1 MGFSTIIIVILAI
14 LGTPLFVV
22 ISALAL
28 ISFYG
33 SEIDLSVVI
42 IEMSRLSDTPL
53 LLSLPLFIFAGTLLA
68 ESGTPQRLLR
78 LSQVMLGWMPGGL
91 AVVSLLVC
99 AVFTAFTGASGVTI
113 FAIGGLLYPAL
124 IKDHYTERFS
134 LGLITSSGSLGLLF
148 PPSLPLILYG
158 VISETRVD
166 QLFLAGILPGILMLI
181 LLVAYSMVKGQSRPA
196 DDSKKTTYKDL
207 LSGLKEAAWELPL
220 PIIVLGGIYGGV
232 FVAGEAAAVT
242 ALYVLIVEV
251 FIYRDI
257 AIAKLPKIMV
267 RSMVLF
273 GGILVVLAASMA
285 TTNYLVD
292 QQVPMR
298 LFELIREYISSK
310 YTFLL
315 LLNVFLLIVGSML
328 DIFSA
333 LVLVV
338 PIIIPI
344 AEAYGVDLIHLGIIF
359 LTNLQIGY
367 CTPPVGLNLFIAS
380 YRFDKSVVT
389 LYRATLP
396 FLALLMLTLI
406 IITYFPVIS
415 LALVNLLG

>member
-1 MGFSTIIIVILAI
+1 MVFSKILILILAL

-28 ISFYG
+28 LSFYG
-33 SEIDLSVVI
+33 IEIDLSVVI

-78 LSQVMLGWMPGGL
+78 LSQVLLGRMPGGL
-91 AVVSLLVC
+91 AVVSLTVC
-99 AVFTAFTGASGVTI
+99 AIFTAFTGASGVTI
-113 FAIGGLLYPAL
+113 FALGGLLYPAL
-124 IKDHYTERFS
+124 IRDNYSERFS

-166 QLFLAGILPGILMLI
+166 RLFLAGVLPGILMLI
-181 LLVAYSMVKGQSRPA
+181 LLVAYSMWKGPIRDASDFIKP
-196 DDSKKTTYKDL
+196 TYREVL
-207 LSGLKEAAWELPL
+207 AGLREAAWELPL
-220 PIIVLGGIYGGV
+220 PVIVLGGIYGGI

-257 AIAKLPKIMV
+257 PIKKLPGIMV
-267 RSMVLF
+267 QSMVLF

-292 QQVPMR
+292 QQVPMH
-298 LFELIREYISSK
+298 LFEIIREYISSK

-315 LLNVFLLIVGSML
+315 LLNIFLLIVGSML

-344 AEAYGVDLIHLGIIF
+344 AEAYGVNLIHLGIIF

-367 CTPPVGLNLFIAS
+367 CTPPVGLNLFLAS
-380 YRFDKSVVT
+380 YRFDKSIVT

-406 IITYFPVIS
+406 IITYFPIIT
-415 LALVNLLG
+415 LFLVNLWG

>member
-1 MGFSTIIIVILAI
+1 MGLSKIFILFLAI

-28 ISFYG
+28 LSFY
-33 SEIDLSVVI
+33 SIDIDLSVVI

-78 LSQVMLGWMPGGL
+78 LSQVFLGWMPGGL
-91 AVVSLLVC
+91 AVVSLMVC

-124 IKDHYTERFS
+124 IKDNYSERFS

-158 VISETRVD
+158 VISQTRID
-166 QLFLAGILPGILMLI
+166 QLFLAGILPGILMLA
-181 LLVAYSMVKGQSRPA
+181 LLVSYSMIKGRRRKLKDTEKP
-196 DDSKKTTYKDL
+196 TYRDM

-220 PIIVLGGIYGGV
+220 PIIVLGGIYGG
-232 FVAGEAAAVT
+232 FLVAGEAAAVT

-251 FIYRDI
+251 LIYRDV
-257 AIAKLPKIMV
+257 AISRLPAIMV
-267 RSMVLF
+267 QSMVLF

-292 QQVPMR
+292 QQVPMH
-298 LFELIREYISSK
+298 LFELISQYISSK

-315 LLNVFLLIVGSML
+315 LLNIFLLIVGSML

-333 LVLVV
+333 LVLVL
-338 PIIIPI
+338 PLIIPI
-344 AEAYGVDLIHLGIIF
+344 AEAYDVNLIHLGIIF

-367 CTPPVGLNLFIAS
+367 CTPPVGLNLFLAS
-380 YRFDKSVVT
+380 YRFDKPIVT

-396 FLALLMLTLI
+396 FLALLMITLI
-406 IITYFPVIS
+406 IITYFPALS
-415 LALVNLLG
+415 LVLVNLWG

>member
-1 MGFSTIIIVILAI
+1 MGLSKIFIFILAI

-28 ISFYG
+28 LSFY
-33 SEIDLSVVI
+33 SIDIDLSVVI

-68 ESGTPQRLLR
+68 ESGTPERLLR
-78 LSQVMLGWMPGGL
+78 LSHVLLSWMPGGL
-91 AVVSLLVC
+91 AVISLLVC

-113 FAIGGLLYPAL
+113 IAIGGLLYPAL
-124 IKDHYTERFS
+124 IKDNYSERFS

-158 VISETRVD
+158 VISETRID

-181 LLVAYSMVKGQSRPA
+181 LLVAYSMTKGPTRH
-196 DDSKKTTYKDL
+196 SKDTEKPTFKDM

-220 PIIVLGGIYGGV
+220 PIIVLGGIYGGF

-251 FIYRDI
+251 IIYRDI
-257 AIAKLPKIMV
+257 PITKLPKIMIQ
-267 RSMVLF
+267 SMVLF

-285 TTNYLVD
+285 TTNFLVD
-292 QQVPMR
+292 QEVPTR

-344 AEAYGVDLIHLGIIF
+344 AEAYGINLVHLGIIF

-367 CTPPVGLNLFIAS
+367 CTPPVGLNLFLAS
-380 YRFDKSVVT
+380 YRFDKSIVT

-396 FLALLMLTLI
+396 FLAILMFTLI
-406 IITYFPVIS
+406 IITYFPFIS
-415 LALVNLLG
+415 LALVNLWG

>member
-1 MGFSTIIIVILAI
+1 MGLSKVFIFLLAI
-14 LGTPLFVV
+14 VGTPLFVV

-28 ISFYG
+28 LSFYAI
-33 SEIDLSVVI
+33 EIDLSVVI

-53 LLSLPLFIFAGTLLA
+53 LLSLPLFIFAGTMLA

-78 LSQVMLGWMPGGL
+78 LSQVLLSWMPGGL
-91 AVVSLLVC
+91 AVVSLMVC

-124 IKDHYTERFS
+124 IKDNYSERFS

-158 VISETRVD
+158 VISETRID

-181 LLVAYSMVKGQSRPA
+181 LLVSYSMIKGPGPRL
-196 DDSKKTTYKDL
+196 KDTEKPTCKDML
-207 LSGLKEAAWELPL
+207 AGLREAAWELPL
-220 PIIVLGGIYGGV
+220 PIIILGGIYGGF

-251 FIYRDI
+251 LIYRDI
-257 AIAKLPKIMV
+257 PITKLPGIMV
-267 RSMVLF
+267 QSMVLF

-285 TTNYLVD
+285 TTNFLVD
-292 QQVPMR
+292 QEVPMR
-298 LFELIREYISSK
+298 LFALIREYISSK

-315 LLNVFLLIVGSML
+315 LLNIFLLIVGSML

-338 PIIIPI
+338 PLIIPI
-344 AEAYGVDLIHLGIIF
+344 AQAYDVDLIHLGIIF

-367 CTPPVGLNLFIAS
+367 CTPPVGLNLFLAS
-380 YRFDKSVVT
+380 YRFNKPVVE

-396 FLALLMLTLI
+396 FLALLMVTLI
-406 IITYFPVIS
+406 IITYFPILS
-415 LALVNLLG
+415 LFLVNLW

>member
-1 MGFSTIIIVILAI
+1 MGISKFLIFFLAI

-28 ISFYG
+28 VSFHG
-33 SEIDLSVVI
+33 IDIDLSVVI

-78 LSQVMLGWMPGGL
+78 LSQVLLSWMPGGL

-124 IKDHYTERFS
+124 IKDGYSERFS

-181 LLVAYSMVKGQSRPA
+181 LLVAYSMLKGPGQRLEDKVKPNAR
-196 DDSKKTTYKDL
+196 DM

-220 PIIVLGGIYGGV
+220 PVIVLGGIYGGV

-257 AIAKLPKIMV
+257 AFARLPGIMV
-267 RSMVLF
+267 QSMVLF

-310 YTFLL
+310 YTFLI
-315 LLNVFLLIVGSML
+315 LLNIFLLIVGSML

-367 CTPPVGLNLFIAS
+367 CTPPVGLNLFLAS
-380 YRFDKSVVT
+380 YRFDKSVLT

-406 IITYFPVIS
+406 IITYFPIIS
-415 LALVNLLG
+415 LALVNLWG

>member
-1 MGFSTIIIVILAI
+1 MGISKILIFFLAI

-28 ISFYG
+28 ISFHG
-33 SEIDLSVVI
+33 IDIDLSVVI

-78 LSQVMLGWMPGGL
+78 LSQVLLGWMPGGL

-124 IKDHYTERFS
+124 IKDGYTERFS

-158 VISETRVD
+158 VISETRID
-166 QLFLAGILPGILMLI
+166 QLFLAGILPGTLMLI
-181 LLVAYSMVKGQSRPA
+181 LLVAYSMLKGPDRRTEGKAKPS
-196 DDSKKTTYKDL
+196 SKDM

-220 PIIVLGGIYGGV
+220 PVIVLGGIYGGV

-251 FIYRDI
+251 FIYRDVTI
-257 AIAKLPKIMV
+257 ARLPGIMV
-267 RSMVLF
+267 QSMVLF
-273 GGILVVLAASMA
+273 GGILVVLTASMA

-315 LLNVFLLIVGSML
+315 LLNIFLLIVGSML

-367 CTPPVGLNLFIAS
+367 CTPPVGLNLFLAS
-380 YRFDKSVVT
+380 YRFDKSVLT

-406 IITYFPVIS
+406 IITYFPIIS
-415 LALVNLLG
+415 LALVNLWG